1 MNAKRKGSRVEREI
15 KKIFEERGL
24 KVVRS
29 AGSLGSADLHVE
41 LIGNVQVKARK
52 EMSIY
57 KWLEGNDAVVI
68 KADRQEPL
76 IVLPLQRF
84 LEVL

>member
-1 MNAKRKGSRVEREI
+1 MNAKRKGTRVEREI

-29 AGSLGSADLHVE
+29 AGSFGHADLYVE
-41 LIGNVQVKARK
+41 IIGHVQVKARK
-52 EMSIY
+52 EIAIY
-57 KWLEGNDAVVI
+57 KWLEDNDAVVI
-68 KADRQEPL
+68 KADKQEPL

>member
-29 AGSLGSADLHVE
+29 AGSFGSADLHVE
-41 LIGNVQVKARK
+41 LIGHVQVKARK

-76 IVLPLQRF
+76 IILPLQRF